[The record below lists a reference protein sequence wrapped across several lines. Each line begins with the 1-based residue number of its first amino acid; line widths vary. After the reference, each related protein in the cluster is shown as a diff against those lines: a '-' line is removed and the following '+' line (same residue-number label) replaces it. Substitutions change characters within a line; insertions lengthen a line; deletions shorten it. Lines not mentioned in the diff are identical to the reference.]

1 VTHPDPHH
9 PGSAEGH
16 ASLPAEPLPDALL
29 NTLVTELDNDYI
41 VGITLG
47 GSYVRGEATPYSDV
61 DLACWVK
68 DAVNLSPKRFVYR
81 DNRLIS
87 IGTKTVTAVREDLSK
102 PERAILFVAGQ
113 RRVLLDKDGSVTR
126 LVQEVASFT
135 WEPLQPAANQF
146 ASFRMMLLA
155 EWVHKILSGLFTHD
169 ELALSFVISEFFFS
183 LTEAVAVQRGILIK
197 SGSTYYRQVQD
208 AIGQDSA
215 WTHYHRQV
223 AGVDP
228 IPAEVTPVIA
238 RSITSLHLYQETVAL
253 LRPIL
258 QPEHLAIA
266 EQALLVAQQ
275 AHLHQ

>member
-1 VTHPDPHH
+1 MTHPAPHH
-9 PGSAEGH
+9 PRSAEGH

-146 ASFRMMLLA
+146 ASLRMMLLA
-155 EWVHKILSGLFTHD
+155 EWVHKILSGLFTRD

-208 AIGQDSA
+208 AVGQDSA

-228 IPAEVTPVIA
+228 IPAEVTLVIA
-238 RSITSLHLYQETVAL
+238 RSIASLHLYRVTVAL

-258 QPEHLAIA
+258 QPEHLSIA
-266 EQALLVAQQ
+266 EQAILVAQQ
-275 AHLHQ
+275 AHPHR

>member
-1 VTHPDPHH
+1 MTHPDPHH

-16 ASLPAEPLPDALL
+16 ASPPAEPLPDALL
-29 NTLVTELDNDYI
+29 NTLVTELDNDTI

-87 IGTKTVTAVREDLSK
+87 IGTKTVAAVREDLSK

-146 ASFRMMLLA
+146 ASLRMMLLA
-155 EWVHKILSGLFTHD
+155 EWVHKILSGLFTRD

-208 AIGQDSA
+208 AVGQDSA

-228 IPAEVTPVIA
+228 IPAEVTLVIA
-238 RSITSLHLYQETVAL
+238 RSIASLHLYRETVAL

-266 EQALLVAQQ
+266 EQAILVAQQ
-275 AHLHQ
+275 AHPHR

>member
-1 VTHPDPHH
+1 MTHPAPHH
-9 PGSAEGH
+9 PRSAEGH

-155 EWVHKILSGLFTHD
+155 EWVHKILSGLFTLD

>member
-1 VTHPDPHH
+1 MTHPAPHH

-68 DAVNLSPKRFVYR
+68 DAVNLSPRRFVYR

-146 ASFRMMLLA
+146 ASLRMMLLA
-155 EWVHKILSGLFTHD
+155 EWVHKILSGLFKRD

-215 WTHYHRQV
+215 WTRYHRQV

-228 IPAEVTPVIA
+228 IPAEVTPVIT
-238 RSITSLHLYQETVAL
+238 RSIASLHLYRETVAL
-253 LRPIL
+253 LRPTL
-258 QPEHLAIA
+258 QPDHLAIA
-266 EQALLVAQQ
+266 EQAIFVAQQ
-275 AHLHQ
+275 AHLH